1 MNTHPV
7 HFLAEPPARMQRV
20 HVLIR
25 LVLLI
30 ALGTIGIS
38 SLYWFLYL
46 ALPALAALLI
56 SQHGAGR
63 YLFQSAPRAVRALR
77 WLAAAYAYLWLLTD
91 DLPGSES
98 AHPIELYVEP
108 GGAPTISSA
117 LLRILFS
124 IPAAIL
130 LAVLSFVG
138 VLFWILGA
146 FWILIAQHVPAGI
159 SDYLAATLR
168 YQFRL
173 VAYHLSLV
181 GRYPSLEGEHVA
193 HDLPQSGAAQ
203 EAGIAAR

>member
-1 MNTHPV
+1 MTHPV
-7 HFLAEPPARMQRV
+7 HFLVEPSARMQRV

-63 YLFQSAPRAVRALR
+63 YLEEYAPRAVRVLR

-91 DLPGSES
+91 ELPGT
-98 AHPIELYVEP
+98 EP
-108 GGAPTISSA
+108 GNAIDLQVETGGTPTTTSA
-117 LLRILFS
+117 LLRIVYS

-130 LAVLSFVG
+130 LAVLSFAGVFLWIVG
-138 VLFWILGA
+138 ALWILFG
-146 FWILIAQHVPAGI
+146 QHVPGAI
-159 SDYLAATLR
+159 ADYLALTLR

-181 GRYPSLEGEHVA
+181 DRYPSLEAEHVA
-193 HDLPQSGAAQ
+193 HDVPQSGAA
-203 EAGIAAR
+203 